1 MNLTETNA
9 FLTWV
14 SQYDG
19 RVNNTPAAVE
29 IWQAALVFATPSEA
43 KQAAEEHY
51 RANDTAPASPGGIR
65 KRCMTIQATAEAK
78 QRAITATPNRVSD
91 PNSYRSRNPGLWDQ
105 LKERGA
111 QERRHDLIRKGLIA
125 PTE

>member
-29 IWQAALVFATPSEA
+29 IWQAALIFATVAEA

-51 RANDTAPASPGGIR
+51 RMNDAAPASPGGVR
-65 KRCMTIQATAEAK
+65 KRCMTIQSTNEAK
-78 QRAITATPNRVSD
+78 TRAITAAPTRRVSD
-91 PNSYRSRNPGLWDQ
+91 PNSFRSRNPDLWDRLAEEGREQ
-105 LKERGA
+105 
-111 QERRHDLIRKGLIA
+111 RRAELAARGLI
-125 PTE
+125 

>member
-29 IWQAALVFATPSEA
+29 IWQSALIFATVAEA
-43 KQAAEEHY
+43 KQAAEDHY
-51 RANDTAPASPGGIR
+51 RMNEAPPVSPGGIR
-65 KRCMTIQATAEAK
+65 KRCMTIQSTNEAK
-78 QRAITATPNRVSD
+78 RRAITAAPTRMVSD
-91 PNSYRSRNPGLWDQ
+91 PNSFRSRNPEEWDRLAAEGAEKRRADLAARGLV
-105 LKERGA
+105 
-111 QERRHDLIRKGLIA
+111 
-125 PTE
+125 

>member
-29 IWQAALVFATPSEA
+29 IWQSALIFATVAEA

-51 RANDTAPASPGGIR
+51 RVNDAAPASPGGIR
-65 KRCMTIQATAEAK
+65 KRCSQIQSTNEAK
-78 QRAITATPNRVSD
+78 QRAITATPTRVSN
-91 PNSYRSRNPGLWDQ
+91 PNSFRSRNPELWDQ
-105 LKERGA
+105 LAAQGA
-111 QERRHDLIRKGLIA
+111 QKRREELATKGLI
-125 PTE
+125 

>member
-19 RVNNTPAAVE
+19 RINNTTAAVE
-29 IWQAALVFATPSEA
+29 IWQSALIFATVQEA

-51 RANDTAPASPGGIR
+51 RVNDTAAITPGGIR
-65 KRCMTIQATAEAK
+65 KRCSQIQSTNEAK
-78 QRAITATPNRVSD
+78 QRAITATPARVSN
-91 PNSYRSRNPGLWDQ
+91 PNSYRSRNPELWDQ
-105 LKERGA
+105 LAAQGA
-111 QERRHDLIRKGLIA
+111 QTRREELATKGLLK
-125 PTE
+125 

>member
-14 SQYDG
+14 SQYDA

-29 IWQAALVFATPSEA
+29 IWQSALIFATVAEA

-51 RANDTAPASPGGIR
+51 RANEAAPASPGGIR
-65 KRCMTIQATAEAK
+65 KRCMTIQATNEAK
-78 QRAITATPNRVSD
+78 QRAITATPTRATN
-91 PNSYRSRNPGLWDQ
+91 PNSYRSRNPELWDH
-105 LKERGA
+105 LAALGAEARREDLAARG
-111 QERRHDLIRKGLIA
+111 LL
-125 PTE
+125 